1 MGRQIFQLTLFWRT
15 FAWLALLLGATG
27 LAWQVTFRALE
38 AEPRAV
44 QAAQQLGDLVLLAR
58 TSLQDVD
65 PIQRLLVIKS
75 IERTATLQVVLAEG
89 QDRHVDYAQ
98 DTFTQTLVEALQ
110 KRLGPDTVVARALN
124 GNQGLWIRFMTG
136 RDAYWLRAQSDPAD
150 GLPTARPWWW
160 AILFVGTVLGSAAIA
175 GLINRPLR
183 ELSVAAQNIRD
194 GEYDSRLDEHTLT
207 SEIREVNRGF
217 NRMARVLAKLEQD
230 RSVMLAGIS
239 HDLRTPLAR
248 LRLEAEMSVH
258 DEDARMAMADD
269 IDQLDA
275 IISKFMD
282 YARPHDLVL
291 QPAPLVELVERAA
304 QAYRNVPEQIGI
316 QVMIPEA
323 LQVLVDPTEV
333 SRVFANLFE
342 NARRYG
348 RHPGEPAKVIVK
360 ARPRGAEIEI
370 GVRDHGPGVPAAV
383 LSELT
388 KPFFRGDAARTAAT
402 GSGLG
407 LAIVDKALQRMGGS
421 LDIANAPEGPG
432 LLTKMRLRRA

>member
-1 MGRQIFQLTLFWRT
+1 MARQIFQLTLFWRT

-27 LAWQVTFRALE
+27 LVWQLTFRALE

-58 TSLQDVD
+58 TSLQDVE
-65 PIQRLLVIKS
+65 PIQRLVVIKS
-75 IERTATLQVVLAEG
+75 IQQTGTLQVVLAERADTHTEYAHDAFTR
-89 QDRHVDYAQ
+89 QVVD
-98 DTFTQTLVEALQ
+98 ALQ
-110 KRLGPDTVVARALN
+110 KRLGPSTVVASALN
-124 GNQGLWIRFMTG
+124 QQEGLWIRFMTG
-136 RDAYWLRAQSDPAD
+136 RDAYWLRAHSDPAD
-150 GLPTARPWWW
+150 GLPTQRPWWW
-160 AILFVGTVLGSAAIA
+160 LILLVGTVLGSAAIA

-269 IDQLDA
+269 IEQLDA
-275 IISKFMD
+275 IIGKFMD
-282 YARPHDLVL
+282 YARPHEL
-291 QPAPLVELVERAA
+291 QLEAMSLLELVERAA
-304 QAYRNVPEQIGI
+304 QAYRNVPDQITI
-316 QVMIPEA
+316 TVMVPES
-323 LQVLVDPTEV
+323 LKVLVDPTEV
-333 SRVFANLFE
+333 GRVFANLFE

-348 RHPGEPAKVIVK
+348 HAPGEAAKVVVK
-360 ARPRGAEIEI
+360 ARPRGTEVEV
-370 GVRDHGPGVPAAV
+370 GVRDYGPGVTPEQ
-383 LSELT
+383 LGELT

-421 LDIANAPEGPG
+421 LDIGNAPEGTG
-432 LLTKMRLRRA
+432 LLTKMRLKRA

>member
-1 MGRQIFQLTLFWRT
+1 M
-15 FAWLALLLGATG
+15 LGATG

-58 TSLQDVD
+58 TSLQDVE
-65 PIQRLLVIKS
+65 PIQRLMVIKS
-75 IERTATLQVVLAEG
+75 IERTATLQVVLAERS
-89 QDRHVDYAQ
+89 DTHTDYAQ

-150 GLPTARPWWW
+150 GLPTQRPWWW
-160 AILFVGTVLGSAAIA
+160 LILLVGTVLGSAAIA

-194 GEYDSRLDEHTLT
+194 GEYDSKLDEHTLT

-258 DEDARMAMADD
+258 DEDARAAMADD
-269 IDQLDA
+269 IEQLDA

-282 YARPHDLVL
+282 YARPHELQL
-291 QPAPLVELVERAA
+291 QPMPLAELVERAA
-304 QAYRNVPEQIGI
+304 QAYRNAGDQIGI
-316 QVMIPEA
+316 TVMIPES

-348 RHPGEPAKVIVK
+348 HAPGEPAKVIVK
-360 ARPRGAEIEI
+360 ARPRGPEIEI
-370 GVRDHGPGVPAAV
+370 GVRDHGPGVPNEV
-383 LSELT
+383 LTELT
-388 KPFFRGDAARTAAT
+388 KPFFRGDAARTAVT

-421 LDIANAPEGPG
+421 LDIANAPEGQG
-432 LLTKMRLRRA
+432 LLTKMRLKRA